1 MQIKTNKLIV
11 KMPKKSIL
19 IRRELSMKKW
29 INLFVA
35 ILILTL
41 LIGCG
46 NTQEAKADEKP
57 QEVVEDN
64 DSNSSNDINE
74 EEEKEDEEPKEQ
86 PKEIDLNAIKPNE
99 AGEIM
104 VLMYHHIR
112 EPEAEWARTPE
123 NFRRDLQTLY
133 EKGFRPISL
142 NDYVVGNITTEAGFT
157 PVVITFDDGNQNN
170 FNMIQNSGG
179 EWIIDPDSA
188 VGILVD
194 FNKKHPDFPLKATFY
209 INGGTPF
216 GQKEWV
222 EHKLNYIV
230 DMGMELGNHTN
241 THIDFTQASAEKM
254 QEELGKLKRLIDN
267 YVKEYEVNTLA
278 LPFGS
283 KPKEQELRKYLIEGT
298 FEGTNYHNVAILEV
312 GWDPYLSP
320 FHKNFDFSRI
330 RRVRA
335 SETKVDGVGMY
346 DWLKAFESGKRVRYI
361 SDGDPDKISV
371 PDKYQEQI
379 KAPEGKTIR
388 SY

>member
-1 MQIKTNKLIV
+1 
-11 KMPKKSIL
+11 
-19 IRRELSMKKW
+19 MKKG
-29 INLFVA
+29 IILFVA
-35 ILILTL
+35 ILTLTL

-46 NTQEAKADEKP
+46 NTQEVKAEEKP
-57 QEVVEDN
+57 VEVVEN
-64 DSNSSNDINE
+64 KDSKNSSNDINKE
-74 EEEKEDEEPKEQ
+74 EEREEEKEEEKEEK
-86 PKEIDLNAIKPNE
+86 PKEIDLNTIKPNE

-123 NFRRDLQTLY
+123 NFKRDLQTLY

-142 NDYVVGNITTEAGFT
+142 NDYVAGNITTEAGFT
-157 PVVITFDDGNQNN
+157 PVVFTFDDGNQNN
-170 FNMIQNSGG
+170 FNMIQNSAG
-179 EWIIDPDSA
+179 EWIVDPDSA

-194 FNKKHPDFPLKATFY
+194 FNKKHPDFPLEATFF

-230 DMGMELGNHTN
+230 EMGMDLGNHTN
-241 THIDFTQASAEKM
+241 THIDFTKASGEKM
-254 QEELGKLKRLIDN
+254 QEELGKLKALIDN
-267 YVKEYEVNTLA
+267 NVKNYEVNTLA

-283 KPKEQELRKYLIEGT
+283 KPKDQELRKYLIEGF
-298 FEGTNYHNVAILEV
+298 FEGINYNHVAILEV

-320 FHKNFDFSRI
+320 FHQKFDFSRI

-346 DWLKAFESGKRVRYI
+346 DWFKAFEAGKRIRYI
-361 SDGDPDKISV
+361 SDGDPKVVTV
-371 PDKYQEQI
+371 PEKYQEQI
-379 KAPEGKTIR
+379 KAPEGKSIR
-388 SY
+388 IY